1 MPNDF
6 VSGLI
11 LAVVLVL
18 ACQIPWLAFLW
29 IRERQDGDG
38 GPGGD
43 DLALDEGPGSPPGV
57 ALLPDDAIDPEYLEE
72 LWRLSSDGR
81 EPAAER
87 VDSDEPAASTEEASS
102 TEAEAPA
109 AADEKEPPKA
119 DRPAPNPFGFWTSQ
133 PPHA

>member
-38 GPGGD
+38 GPGGE

-72 LWRLSSDGR
+72 LWRLPSDGL

-87 VDSDEPAASTEEASS
+87 VDPGSPAASTDVISPEEEAPG
-102 TEAEAPA
+102 EAET
-109 AADEKEPPKA
+109 EQPPKT

>member
-18 ACQIPWLAFLW
+18 TCQIPWLAFLW

-38 GPGGD
+38 GPGGE

-72 LWRLSSDGR
+72 LWRLPSDGL
-81 EPAAER
+81 EPASER
-87 VDSDEPAASTEEASS
+87 LDSGTPAVSDALPSSEPEAPDAA
-102 TEAEAPA
+102 EAEQ
-109 AADEKEPPKA
+109 PPKA